1 MIRLLFKNVWK
12 ISYIKSTVNPLISI
26 SIRREFSSID
36 ANQNERERNAQTIQT
51 NQPIQTVYFQNIW
64 PVAEKEEFERDMIIV
79 EDFISE
85 AEEQSLIGEAE
96 KSLKRMRYEYD
107 HWDDAIHGY
116 REMEKV
122 DWLPE
127 NRILFDRVRQYA
139 YVSDIMPHVH
149 ILDLAKDGIIK
160 PHVDSSR
167 YCGTTIAG
175 LSLLSDCIMRLR
187 RVDEKK
193 YVQPKMGED
202 TVSSN
207 TDNNRS
213 KSNDVRPATEYNY
226 FADALLKR
234 RSLYVMKNTARYNF
248 THEVLANN
256 AEFNGV
262 AVEKGRRISIIC
274 RNQP

>member
-1 MIRLLFKNVWK
+1 MNLSVCKK
-12 ISYIKSTVNPLISI
+12 IIKFLSNNSGLKPCS
-26 SIRREFSSID
+26 SKFHPRWFSRTRPTNTS
-36 ANQNERERNAQTIQT
+36 QNEQEKSAQSILSRSQSLH
-51 NQPIQTVYFQNIW
+51 FQDTW
-64 PVAEKEEFERDMIIV
+64 PPAEKLEIERDMLIID
-79 EDFISE
+79 DFISE
-85 AEEQSLIGEAE
+85 AEEKSLLAEAE

-127 NRILFDRVRQYA
+127 NRILFNRVREYA
-139 YVSDIMPHVH
+139 FDSDIMPHVH

-175 LSLLSDCIMRLR
+175 LSLLTDCIMRLK

-202 TVSSN
+202 SRTPTEN
-207 TDNNRS
+207 KTDDS
-213 KSNDVRPATEYNY
+213 RPSVEYTH
-226 FADALLKR
+226 FVDALLRR

-248 THEVLANN
+248 THEVLATNSK
-256 AEFNGV
+256 FNGV
-262 AVEKGRRISIIC
+262 EVEKGRRISIIC

>member
-1 MIRLLFKNVWK
+1 MP
-12 ISYIKSTVNPLISI
+12 IS
-26 SIRREFSSID
+26 SS
-36 ANQNERERNAQTIQT
+36 QTLH
-51 NQPIQTVYFQNIW
+51 FQETW
-64 PVAEKEEFERDMIIV
+64 PSAEKEQLERDMIIV

-85 AEEQSLIGEAE
+85 AEEQSLIAEAE

-139 YVSDIMPHVH
+139 FVSDIMPHVH

-175 LSLLSDCIMRLR
+175 LSLLTDCIMRLR
-187 RVDEKK
+187 RVDETK

-202 TVSSN
+202 SPST
-207 TDNNRS
+207 NNP
-213 KSNDVRPATEYNY
+213 DDGRPAVEYSY

-234 RSLYVMKNTARYNF
+234 RSLYVMKDTARYNF
-248 THEVLANN
+248 THEVLPSNS
-256 AEFNGV
+256 EFNGTV
-262 AVEKGRRISIIC
+262 VDKGRRISIIC

>member
-36 ANQNERERNAQTIQT
+36 ANQNELEKNAQTIQT

>member
-1 MIRLLFKNVWK
+1 MSLSICKNFLKILLN
-12 ISYIKSTVNPLISI
+12 KSVLRPKRGFSQTVST
-26 SIRREFSSID
+26 SVG
-36 ANQNERERNAQTIQT
+36 QNENEKSVQVHASHPT
-51 NQPIQTVYFQNIW
+51 NSSQIFHFQNDW
-64 PVAEKEEFERDMIIV
+64 PTAEKMAIKRDMIIV

-85 AEEQSLIGEAE
+85 AEEQSLIAEAE

-116 REMEKV
+116 RETEKV

-139 YVSDIMPHVH
+139 FVSDVMPHVH

-175 LSLLSDCIMRLR
+175 LSLLTDCIMRLK
-187 RVDEKK
+187 RVDEIK
-193 YVQPKMGED
+193 YVQPKMD
-202 TVSSN
+202 DDSVSPN
-207 TDNNRS
+207 
-213 KSNDVRPATEYNY
+213 KSDDGKPAIEYDY
-226 FADALLKR
+226 FVDALLRR
-234 RSLYVMKNTARYNF
+234 RSLYVMKDTARYNF
-248 THEVLANN
+248 THEVLPTN
-256 AEFNGV
+256 AEFNGMG
-262 AVEKGRRISIIC
+262 VEKGRRISIIC